1 MNFLRWLAVP
11 LFGLVAA
18 VLMWAVF
25 FVLGVLADSTN
36 GPNVETCLLFVEIA
50 TLVGLAVGAWFALRR
65 RRTPRRT

>member
-1 MNFLRWLAVP
+1 
-11 LFGLVAA
+11 
-18 VLMWAVF
+18 MWAVF

-50 TLVGLAVGAWFALRR
+50 TLVGLAAGAWFALRR